1 MKSFHVDLEVSFQL
15 EVAIQEKVSIW
26 ASMIINLFFFS
37 A

>member
-1 MKSFHVDLEVSFQL
+1 MKSSHVDQEVSFQL
-15 EVAIQEKVSIW
+15 EVAIQEKVLIW